1 MIFRYSSIRN
11 QIGIAYIE
19 ILIAT
24 VLIAIALV
32 PMLNSLQAGL
42 QGATLFQ
49 KKVEFL
55 HVLTGTVE
63 KVLAEPFNELD
74 NAATAAGAHTNA
86 TSYSDM
92 GSPIPFKVYLWRY
105 DVDNADND
113 NNEFTGGEEDL
124 LWVKVTLQD
133 NGQSIE
139 TLISKF

>member
-1 MIFRYSSIRN
+1 MISHYSSIRN
-11 QIGIAYIE
+11 QIGIAYVE
-19 ILIAT
+19 ILVAT

-49 KKVEFL
+49 KKAEFH

-86 TSYSDM
+86 TTYSDM
-92 GSPIPFKVYLWRY
+92 GASIPFKVYLWRY